1 MKTLTSSILFFSV
14 LIIVGLNSCNN
25 ATDPLEVSNPVYG
38 IPIVPGLLI
47 TGREGPETIGIWRNP
62 HLPNGEYH
70 YCVNCYD
77 NIEID
82 IPGPLNIRLETPYPN
97 PTDSIMTIQ
106 FALSTDTKVSLWL
119 VRAKLPEDNAENIG
133 NTSGGIFVSS
143 NNKIELLKDLPLVTG
158 VHRVAYG
165 WNSGEGES
173 LSGGF
178 YRVYFKADGHTLWCD
193 VLFAKEINDLPP
205 DL

>member
-1 MKTLTSSILFFSV
+1 MKKLFSSILFFSI

-25 ATDPLEVSNPVYG
+25 ATDPLEVSSPVHG

-47 TGREGPETIGIWRNP
+47 TGREGPETLGIWRNP

-70 YCVNCYD
+70 FCVNCND
-77 NIEID
+77 NIQID

-97 PTDSIMTIQ
+97 PTDSFMTIQ
-106 FALSTDTKVSLWL
+106 FALSTSTEVSMWL
-119 VRAKLPEDNAENIG
+119 VRAKLPEDDAENI
-133 NTSGGIFVSS
+133 NTTSGGVFVSS
-143 NNKIELLKDLPLVTG
+143 NNKIELIKDLPLATG
-158 VHRVAYG
+158 VYQVACVFKD
-165 WNSGEGES
+165 GEGGS
-173 LSGGF
+173 LPGGF
-178 YRVYFKADGHTLWCD
+178 YRVYFTADGHTLWCD